1 MEVWRRRKEGTELA
15 EHASGPRRRV
25 VQHAGYRFGA
35 HSYRAARR
43 VADHRILVALL
54 KVATRTACPPAGRPL
69 GRGRY
74 SSFVR
79 NSQGGMPIASARL
92 RGSATPAGSVR

>member
-1 MEVWRRRKEGTELA
+1 M
-15 EHASGPRRRV
+15 
-25 VQHAGYRFGA
+25 
-35 HSYRAARR
+35 
-43 VADHRILVALL
+43 ADHRNLAALL
-54 KVATRTACPPAGRPL
+54 KVATGTACPPAGRPL

-92 RGSATPAGSVR
+92 RCSATPVDSVR

>member
-1 MEVWRRRKEGTELA
+1 MEPNWLDRREDRAWRA
-15 EHASGPRRRV
+15 FVHARHRLGV
-25 VQHAGYRFGA
+25 HLYRG
-35 HSYRAARR
+35 RPDRPT
-43 VADHRILVALL
+43 RILAVLSE
-54 KVATRTACPPAGRPL
+54 VTTGTTCPPAGRRL

-92 RGSATPAGSVR
+92 RCSATPAGSVR